1 MNEPE
6 KTFTITLADLRALA
20 DAMCAVDSLKAYAD
34 RDMKETLAQVKA
46 GHDAVIRTLGPHVEL
61 VYAIDDGPEQA
72 AA

>member
-20 DAMCAVDSLKAYAD
+20 DAMCAVDTLKDIGD
-34 RDMKETLAQVKA
+34 RRQREQVQA
-46 GHDAVIRTLGPHVEL
+46 GHDAIIRTLGSHVEL
-61 VYAIDDGPEQA
+61 VYSIDDGSEKA